1 MRGRTDSRIGKAMR
15 DVTTLARKG
24 ILSLKPYVPGKPV
37 EEVQRELGLRELTK
51 LASNENSNGPSPEAI
66 RAIEA
71 DLDNIFRYPDP
82 SCSLLKSAIAKR
94 LGVTEEMIT
103 LANGCDN
110 IIFMIGATFINEGDE
125 VIMAEPTFPV
135 YESVT
140 RIMGG
145 RPVHVPLKNYTHD
158 LDGMAERIGP
168 KTKLVFLCNPNNPT
182 GTIVPK
188 KALNR
193 FLSDLLD
200 HVVLILDEAYF
211 DYISEKDY
219 PDGVSLLGGDLN
231 LIALRTFSKMYG
243 LAGLRIGFAVANRDL
258 IGLME
263 RVREPFAVN
272 RVAQAAALAALRDE
286 KHLER
291 VLRTNEEGKAFL
303 YEQFQRLE
311 IDYVPTQANFIF
323 VDFKRDS
330 QEIYDALLK
339 EGVII
344 RPGIIW
350 NYPTSARITIGTMEE
365 NRRFIEKLEGVLW
378 RPLGS
383 PQ

>member
-24 ILSLKPYVPGKPV
+24 ILGLKPYVPGKPI

-51 LASNENSNGPSPEAI
+51 LASNENSNGPSPEVI

-71 DLDNIFRYPDP
+71 DLGNIFRYPDP

-145 RPVHVPLKNYTHD
+145 RSVPVPLKNYTHD

-182 GTIVPK
+182 GTLIPK
-188 KALNR
+188 ETLNR
-193 FLSDLLD
+193 FLTSLPD
-200 HVVLILDEAYF
+200 HIIVILDEAYF

-231 LIALRTFSKMYG
+231 LIALRTFSKIYG
-243 LAGLRIGFAVANRDL
+243 LAGLRIGFAVANGDL

-263 RVREPFAVN
+263 RVREPFPVN
-272 RVAQAAALAALRDE
+272 RIAQAAALAALRDE

-303 YEQFQRLE
+303 CGQFQRLE

-350 NYPTSARITIGTMEE
+350 DYPTSARITIGTMEE
-365 NRRFIEKLEGVLW
+365 NRRFIEKLEGVL
-378 RPLGS
+378 RRRGA
-383 PQ
+383 

>member
-1 MRGRTDSRIGKAMR
+1 MR
-15 DVTTLARKG
+15 DVTKLARKG
-24 ILSLKPYVPGKPV
+24 ILGLKPYVPGKPI
-37 EEVQRELGLRELTK
+37 EEVKRELGLTDLTK

-71 DLDNIFRYPDP
+71 ELENVFRYPDP
-82 SCSLLKSAIAKR
+82 SCTVLRGAIAMR
-94 LGVTEEMIT
+94 LGVGEEMIT

-110 IIFMIGATFINEGDE
+110 IIYMIGAAFINEGDE

-135 YESVT
+135 YESVA

-145 RPVHVPLKNYTHD
+145 MPVPVKLKNNTHD
-158 LDGMAERIGP
+158 LDGMAERISP

-182 GTIVPK
+182 GTVVPK
-188 KALNR
+188 AALNR
-193 FLSDLLD
+193 FLTHLPD
-200 HVVLILDEAYF
+200 HVVLVLDEAYF
-211 DYISEKDY
+211 DYVSEKDY
-219 PDGVSLLGGDLN
+219 PDGISLLGGDFN
-231 LIALRTFSKMYG
+231 LIALRTFSKIYG
-243 LAGLRIGFAVANRDL
+243 LAGLRIGFAVANGDL

-263 RVREPFAVN
+263 RVREPFPVN

-286 KHLER
+286 KHVER

-303 YEQFQRLE
+303 YEQFQRLN
-311 IDYVPTQANFIF
+311 IDYVSTQANFIF

-350 NYPTSARITIGTMEE
+350 DYPTSARITIGTMDE
-365 NRRFIEKLEGVLW
+365 NRRLIEKLEGIL
-378 RPLGS
+378 RRR
-383 PQ
+383 

>member
-1 MRGRTDSRIGKAMR
+1 MR
-15 DVTTLARKG
+15 DVTKLARKG
-24 ILSLKPYVPGKPV
+24 ILGLKPYVPGKPI
-37 EEVQRELGLRELTK
+37 EEVKRELGLTDLTK

-71 DLDNIFRYPDP
+71 ELENVFRYPDP
-82 SCSLLKSAIAKR
+82 SCTVLRGAMAMR
-94 LGVTEEMIT
+94 LGVGEEMIT

-110 IIFMIGATFINEGDE
+110 IIYMIGAAFINEGDE

-135 YESVT
+135 YESVA

-145 RPVHVPLKNYTHD
+145 MHVPVKLKNYTHD
-158 LDGMAERIGP
+158 LDGMAERISP

-188 KALNR
+188 AALNR
-193 FLSDLLD
+193 FLTHLPD
-200 HVVLILDEAYF
+200 HVVLVLDEAYF
-211 DYISEKDY
+211 DYVSEKDY
-219 PDGVSLLGGDLN
+219 PDGISLLGGDLN
-231 LIALRTFSKMYG
+231 LIALRTFSKIYG
-243 LAGLRIGFAVANRDL
+243 LAGLRIGFAVANGDL

-263 RVREPFAVN
+263 RVREPFPVN

-286 KHLER
+286 KHVER

-303 YEQFQRLE
+303 YGQFQRLN

-330 QEIYDALLK
+330 QEIHHALLK
-339 EGVII
+339 EGVIV

-350 NYPTSARITIGTMEE
+350 DYPTSARITIGTMDE
-365 NRRFIEKLEGVLW
+365 NRRLIEKLEGIL
-378 RPLGS
+378 RRR
-383 PQ
+383 